1 MRFKYKEVKKK
12 IMTSFLTF
20 SLLLSSPIGLTANES
35 EVNDKDKK
43 IKTNEVQIDDNF
55 KIEFPSSH
63 KKLQKINLTFNDYEG
78 FVARYY
84 AHNFSYVIC
93 KDFILY
99 GKLNEESRYIL
110 DFKDEPKVIAHD
122 FLNFERE
129 NKKYALIFVL
139 LENSKIQYYLFDGN
153 INNVTVGKLRND
165 FFKVSKDVK
174 IEVDFDVTTKE
185 YVLKISAPGF
195 VLSKHVYGEVFFE
208 WG

>member
-1 MRFKYKEVKKK
+1 MKFKHKEAKKK
-12 IMTSFLTF
+12 ILTSFLTV
-20 SLLLSSPIGLTANES
+20 SLLLSSPMGLMANEFK
-35 EVNDKDKK
+35 VNGKEKK

-55 KIEFPSSH
+55 KVEFPSIH
-63 KKLQKINLTFNDYEG
+63 KKLQKINLVFNEYEG
-78 FVARYY
+78 FIARYY

-93 KDFILY
+93 NNFILY

-110 DFKDEPKVIAHD
+110 DFKEEPKVVAHD

-165 FFKVSKDVK
+165 FFKVSKDIK
-174 IEVDFDVTTKE
+174 IEVDFNITTKE
-185 YVLKISAPGF
+185 YVLKISVPGY

-208 WG
+208 